1 MKETIEMDF
10 QHSQPQSV
18 YRSKNYRGGWGL
30 AGIYLLIALISA
42 PRALNDPTL
51 WNIAAALIWLV
62 VGFQNWWQ
70 SQRTRLVM
78 SPAGISVTFAFG
90 RSAATPWSN
99 VERIQVLTVGSR
111 LRPDAMACLVLREPS
126 EGTLKLI
133 TRGIPDELKG
143 RVIPLYP
150 TLWERLSELEQELDG
165 YLPGEPDGG
174 RLSGPHISDAIKQ
187 RQDLT
192 TGWILVF
199 IIVTVGLGFL
209 CMVGA
214 MIW

>member
-1 MKETIEMDF
+1 MDF

-30 AGIYLLIALISA
+30 AVIYLLIALISA
-42 PRALNDPTL
+42 PRALNDPTF
-51 WNIAAALIWLV
+51 WNVAAPLIWVAVAL
-62 VGFQNWWQ
+62 QNWWQ

-78 SPAGISVTFAFG
+78 SPAGISVTWG

-111 LRPDAMACLVLREPS
+111 IRPEAMPCLVLREPTA
-126 EGTLKLI
+126 GTLKLI

-150 TLWERLSELEQELDG
+150 TLWERLSELEQELYG
-165 YLPGEPDGG
+165 YLPGESDGG
-174 RLSGPHISDAIKQ
+174 PLSGPPTSDAIKQ
-187 RQDLT
+187 RQDLK

-199 IIVTVGLGFL
+199 IIMTLGLLLL
-209 CMVGA
+209 CMVGF

>member
-10 QHSQPQSV
+10 QHSQPQSI
-18 YRSKNYRGGWGL
+18 YRIKNYRASWSL
-30 AGIYLLIALISA
+30 AGIYLLIALIWA
-42 PRALNDPTL
+42 PRALNDPTFG
-51 WNIAAALIWLV
+51 NIAAPLIWLV
-62 VGFQNWWQ
+62 VGLQNWWQ
-70 SQRTRLVM
+70 SQRNRLVM
-78 SPAGISVTFAFG
+78 SPAGISVTFG

-111 LRPDAMACLVLREPS
+111 IRPDNMPCLVLREPT
-126 EGTLKLI
+126 EWTLKPI
-133 TRGIPDELKG
+133 TPGIPAELKG

-150 TLWERLSELEQELDG
+150 ILWERLSELEQELYG
-165 YLPGEPDGG
+165 YLPGDSDGG

-187 RQDLT
+187 RQDLI

-199 IIVTVGLGFL
+199 IIMTVGLVLL
-209 CMVGA
+209 CMVGF